1 MLEQQ
6 INALATII
14 KDNDIQQYAGETFQN
29 LIKAVVF
36 GDVEAGADAC
46 REVGS
51 LLFHMP
57 TVLFWDKMRR
67 FLYGTFK
74 CYEDQVK
81 FAAKFENDDDRYCG
95 FVKKQVALVNS
106 IEEDEK
112 IDYFAQLTRCYL
124 LCEIDSALYFKLVHL
139 IKNCTADELKY
150 VEKTELTAKLDNNL
164 WISVLLL
171 QGLFVQEQDI
181 NHNTMYVLSDIGKYL
196 KYCSLNFDDNLV
208 FINKK
213 YEDLGALPQMEPI
226 SLKEMDGI
234 LDFS

>member
-14 KDNDIQQYAGETFQN
+14 KDNDIQQYAGETFLN

-36 GDVEAGADAC
+36 GDVEAGVDAS
-46 REVGS
+46 REVSS

-57 TVLFWDKMRR
+57 TVLFWDRMRR

-81 FAAKFENDDDRYCG
+81 FAAKFENDDDRYYG

-112 IDYFAQLTRCYL
+112 IDYFAQLTRCFL

-139 IKNCTADELKY
+139 IKNCTVDELKY
-150 VEKTELTAKLDNNL
+150 VEKIDVTAKSDNNL
-164 WISVLLL
+164 WISILLL

-181 NHNTMYVLSDIGKYL
+181 NHNTMYGLSDIGKYL
-196 KYCSLNFDDNLV
+196 KYCSLNFDDNPV

-226 SLKEMDGI
+226 SFKEMDGI